1 MIINDKN
8 KIDNIN
14 DRLPSMLPLDEE
26 KYSNIKILDQKPI
39 LYKDSPFESRRDLRK
54 NIDIEEGSSFNK
66 NNRKDSN
73 FEMSEEKSEDI
84 NKKQKLNE
92 MINYISEPIYNAN
105 KNYKKLKTQ
114 PNLNPKIN
122 FNNNTNKSNEIIN

>member
-14 DRLPSMLPLDEE
+14 DHLPSMLPLDEE

-54 NIDIEEGSSFNK
+54 NIDIEEGSSFKILIKIIEKIQILKCQKK
-66 NNRKDSN
+66 N
-73 FEMSEEKSEDI
+73 
-84 NKKQKLNE
+84 
-92 MINYISEPIYNAN
+92 
-105 KNYKKLKTQ
+105 LK
-114 PNLNPKIN
+114 I
-122 FNNNTNKSNEIIN
+122 